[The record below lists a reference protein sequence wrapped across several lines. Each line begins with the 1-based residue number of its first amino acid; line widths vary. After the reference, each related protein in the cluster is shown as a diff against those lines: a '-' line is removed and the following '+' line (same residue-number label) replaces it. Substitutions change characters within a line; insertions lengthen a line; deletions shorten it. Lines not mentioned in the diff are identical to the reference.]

1 MIQGSFLCLKGFAG
15 FDKILWDTF
24 SGHFWDTF
32 KGTRQMARK
41 TDYGIWEDERK
52 PQAKKRADG
61 KWECTAKASAQYPM
75 ANGGVKRFK
84 RIADTKQEAEVA
96 AWTARNKWEREQRLG
111 LESGIDKSKTLK
123 VYMQEHLKDRLK
135 RPIRYGG
142 KSYAVLTG
150 STYKNYSQALD
161 AAFYKTQF
169 AGLQLSM
176 ITMPRVV
183 NYLNLV
189 ARQHNRST
197 LRNVSVCLNSLF
209 AELYYKGLIPE
220 NYMLNAKPDVLP
232 EVKKQDIAKET
243 LTDDDIR
250 IIYNAF
256 KEDHGRHRYYAAYVL
271 MIETGIRQQELFAIR
286 LDNIDKENG
295 VLLITSA
302 ISERYR
308 QEWIET
314 GKGKKIEVYE
324 KELKGKERKRLIKLS
339 SYALEA
345 VEQLEKQL
353 EQYCRSNPKGLLLPI
368 YKNGEYLYESAFEA
382 IWKMDCRR
390 LGIERPKGFGPHK
403 MRHTGI
409 TIMETRTDGNTT
421 AISQMVG
428 HKSESVHRLYTHQEI
443 EAVRQIQTPMETIQT
458 EKQGEMSEEDKE
470 LYEMYKRLKTKFGDL

>member
-1 MIQGSFLCLKGFAG
+1 
-15 FDKILWDTF
+15 
-24 SGHFWDTF
+24 
-32 KGTRQMARK
+32 MARK

-52 PQAKKRADG
+52 PQAKKRSDG

-75 ANGGVKRFK
+75 PNGGIKRFK

-96 AWTARNKWEREQRLG
+96 AWTARNKWEREHRLG
-111 LESGIDKSKTLK
+111 LESGVDKSKTLK

-135 RPIRYGG
+135 RPMRYGG

-161 AAFYKTQF
+161 LAFYKTQF
-169 AGLQLSM
+169 AGLQLGM

-189 ARQHNRST
+189 AKNHNKST

-209 AELYYKGLIPE
+209 AELFYKGLIPE
-220 NYMLNAKPDVLP
+220 NYMLNAKADEQKDEEDRPQI
-232 EVKKQDIAKET
+232 EAKET
-243 LTDDDIR
+243 LTDEDIR

-256 KEDHGRHRYYAAYVL
+256 KTDNGRHRYYAAYVF
-271 MIETGIRQQELFAIR
+271 MIETGIRQQELFAVR
-286 LDNIDKENG
+286 LANIDKENG

-308 QEWIET
+308 QEWIDT

-345 VEQLEKQL
+345 VEQLERQL
-353 EQYCRSNPKGLLLPI
+353 KQYCRHNPKGLLLPV
-368 YKNGEYLYESAFEA
+368 YKNGEFLYASAFEA

-390 LGIERPKGFGPHK
+390 LGIIRPKGFGPHK

-428 HKSESVHRLYTHQEI
+428 HKSESVHRLYTHQEV
-443 EAVRQIQTPMETIQT
+443 EAVRRIQTPMETIQA
-458 EKQGEMSEEDKE
+458 EKQEEMSEEDKE
-470 LYEMYKRLKTKFGDL
+470 LYEMYKRLKAKFGDL